1 MTTKSQSSENHPK
14 GDDRNIV
21 SLDSSYEGASFED
34 RVFLF
39 WNKYQNIIVGICI
52 VAVLA
57 LIGWALI
64 EFMQGRREAGIA
76 AEYQEAVS
84 TAEITAF
91 AERNAPHPLA
101 GAAFLEVADYHFE
114 NNDFS
119 EAAQYYGKAGEILP
133 PVVAGRAKIGQG
145 ISLAQLDD
153 KAAALAHMERIA
165 ADTSL
170 FRATRAEAYYYAATL
185 AIELGQFDDAR
196 DFIGRIPELDDS
208 QMWVSR
214 SRSLE
219 QALPETAPEEVAAE
233 TDAANEAPSN

>member
-1 MTTKSQSSENHPK
+1 
-14 GDDRNIV
+14 
-21 SLDSSYEGASFED
+21 
-34 RVFLF
+34 
-39 WNKYQNIIVGICI
+39 
-52 VAVLA
+52 
-57 LIGWALI
+57 
-64 EFMQGRREAGIA
+64 MQGRREAGIA

-101 GAAFLEVADYHFE
+101 GAAFLEVADYYFE

-165 ADTSL
+165 ADTNL